1 MTNEEKELL
10 VEYLVDAGEQD
21 ADGDVEAQFMDWR
34 QVREETV
41 SGETHYKALLQAA
54 RVMARSF
61 EEGQPGRGRSHAG
74 LGPATRRTSLW
85 RSRTSGGLSKRTR
98 NRERRGWTDCAGWR

>member
-10 VEYLVDAGEQD
+10 VAYLVDSGKQD
-21 ADGDVEAQFMDWR
+21 PDGDVEAQFQDWY
-34 QVREETV
+34 QVREKRYQ
-41 SGETHYKALLQAA
+41 G
-54 RVMARSF
+54 
-61 EEGQPGRGRSHAG
+61 
-74 LGPATRRTSLW
+74 RRTTR